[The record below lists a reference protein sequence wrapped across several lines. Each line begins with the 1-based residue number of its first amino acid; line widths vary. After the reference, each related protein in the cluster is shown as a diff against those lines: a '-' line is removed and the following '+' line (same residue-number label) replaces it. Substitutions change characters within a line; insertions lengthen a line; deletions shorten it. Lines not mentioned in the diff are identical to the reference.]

1 LQPTVQIGEEFALLL
16 TYSNGAYE
24 KTDTLYKYYGGK
36 AIEVFSENG
45 NSLDEWGGSW
55 AKTQSD
61 FVSAPFSI
69 TDSPD
74 GNYESNTYTD
84 LQLSNPGVNIPAGAK
99 SPQLRFW
106 AKWDIEPNYDFVQ
119 VRAFGNTDQSLCG
132 LYTKLG
138 KNGAQPFGEPIFD
151 GFQGEWVEECMD
163 LSDFIGQTI
172 DLTFILGSDNFEE
185 RDGFY
190 FDDLSVQYTDPT
202 LLQTVSIL
210 LQDFRLRQN
219 EPNPAAESTLIRWE
233 NTKQLSG
240 NATLLVYNHLGV
252 KITDCIVN
260 LQAQNEVRLN
270 TRNWPAGLYSY
281 MLQTSEGQSQA
292 MKMTVIR

>member
-1 LQPTVQIGEEFALLL
+1 
-16 TYSNGAYE
+16 
-24 KTDTLYKYYGGK
+24 
-36 AIEVFSENG
+36 
-45 NSLDEWGGSW
+45 
-55 AKTQSD
+55 
-61 FVSAPFSI
+61 
-69 TDSPD
+69 
-74 GNYESNTYTD
+74 
-84 LQLSNPGVNIPAGAK
+84 
-99 SPQLRFW
+99 
-106 AKWDIEPNYDFVQ
+106 
-119 VRAFGNTDQSLCG
+119 
-132 LYTKLG
+132 
-138 KNGAQPFGEPIFD
+138 
-151 GFQGEWVEECMD
+151 MD